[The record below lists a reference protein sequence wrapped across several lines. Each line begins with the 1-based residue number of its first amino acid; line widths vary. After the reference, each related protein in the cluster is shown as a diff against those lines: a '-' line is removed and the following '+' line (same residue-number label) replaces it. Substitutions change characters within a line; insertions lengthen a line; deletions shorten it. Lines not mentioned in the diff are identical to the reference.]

1 MRCVLA
7 WALAAAAVA
16 LTACTPIV
24 GGTCRTGAIPCDG
37 VCVDPL
43 TDERA
48 CGACGVACS
57 LGRTCVEG
65 RCTGRPEDAD
75 VLDGDVL
82 DSGPRDAGPL
92 DGDLPDG
99 DLLDGDLPDGDLP
112 DGDLPDG
119 DLLDGATPDGGPRDA
134 PGLDAPAVDGGGIDA
149 PVDAPGA
156 DGGPGADAG
165 PVLCDLG
172 QELCAGVCVDV
183 RTDVRNCGSCGMA
196 CGAAQFCELGG
207 CVDLCSP
214 GLSICG
220 RACVDLS
227 SDPDNCGVCGRVCP
241 TGLCDAGECVGA
253 LAGHVVLLGHSYE
266 VHRAAMDRLL
276 GNAVLLTSA
285 RPARVLPFEGTALPV
300 AIAGARRAIDDTA
313 LALGRTVTWLPS
325 TDESGLPSALADA
338 DVLLVYAQA
347 SGTDADITRIGTNW
361 SLALDTF
368 LLRGG
373 VVVVLDAAASHR
385 GTWGILEA
393 AALLNADRHEVATGA
408 TVRIVAPADGMAIGV
423 PLTYRAERDSVRYVG
438 IDLPV
443 VASDTSGPVVLHLTV
458 VP

>member
-1 MRCVLA
+1 MRWILV
-7 WALAAAAVA
+7 WAFAAAAVA
-16 LTACTPIV
+16 LPACSPVV
-24 GGTCRTGAIPCDG
+24 GGACRTGSIPCDG

-48 CGACGVACS
+48 CGGCGVACS
-57 LGRTCVEG
+57 PGRSCVEG
-65 RCTGRPEDAD
+65 RCTGRSEDAD

-82 DSGPRDAGPL
+82 DSGPRDAGRLDGDVLDAGLL
-92 DGDLPDG
+92 DGDLP
-99 DLLDGDLPDGDLP
+99 DGDLPDGDLP

-119 DLLDGATPDGGPRDA
+119 DLLDGAVFDGGLPDA
-134 PGLDAPAVDGGGIDA
+134 PGSDAPAVDGGSIDGS
-149 PVDAPGA
+149 VDASGV
-156 DGGPGADAG
+156 DGGPT
-165 PVLCDLG
+165 LCDLG
-172 QELCAGVCVDV
+172 QELCDGACVDV
-183 RTDVRNCGSCGMA
+183 RTDVRHCGGCGMT
-196 CGAAQFCELGG
+196 CGVAQFCELGG

-220 RACVDLS
+220 RACVDLDA
-227 SDPDNCGVCGRVCP
+227 DPDNCGTCGRVCP
-241 TGLCDAGECVGA
+241 TGLCEAGDCIGA

-285 RPARVLPFEGTALPV
+285 RPARVLPFEGTALPI

-313 LALGRTVTWLPS
+313 LALGRTVTWLPT
-325 TDESGLPSALADA
+325 TDETGLPSALADA

-347 SGTDADITRIGTNW
+347 GGTDADITRIGTSW

-373 VVVVLDAAASHR
+373 VVVVLDASASHR

-393 AALLNADRHEVATGA
+393 AALLSADRHEVATGT

-443 VASDTSGPVVLHLTV
+443 VASDTTGPVVLHLTV